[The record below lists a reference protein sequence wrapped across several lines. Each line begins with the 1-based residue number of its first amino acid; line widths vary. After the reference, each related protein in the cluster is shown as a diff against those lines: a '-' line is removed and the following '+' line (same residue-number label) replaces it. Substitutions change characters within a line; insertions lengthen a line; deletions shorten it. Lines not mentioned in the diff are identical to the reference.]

1 MSTPYNDEY
10 DIIEPD
16 NLAFKNPQN
25 ILTQPKAEMITNEF
39 ISPVIYPSITQM
51 QENKEAPTKAPAPA
65 PSTGLDLSKIAN
77 SVLLLIQDKD
87 PLIESIVKTD
97 YDNNNIPRWVY
108 ILVFLIFVGLIIYLI
123 YPLLKF

>member
-25 ILTQPKAEMITNEF
+25 ILTQQKAEMITNEF
-39 ISPVIYPSITQM
+39 ISPNLHPSITQM
-51 QENKEAPTKAPAPA
+51 QEVPTKAPIT
-65 PSTGLDLSKIAN
+65 STGLDLSKIAN

-87 PLIESIVKTD
+87 PLNESIVKTD
-97 YDNNNIPRWVY
+97 YVNDTIPRWIYV
-108 ILVFLIFVGLIIYLI
+108 LVFLIFIALIMYLI

>member
-39 ISPVIYPSITQM
+39 ISPVLYPSIAQM
-51 QENKEAPTKAPAPA
+51 QEVPTKAPV

-87 PLIESIVKTD
+87 PLNESIVKTD
-97 YDNNNIPRWVY
+97 YENDNIPRWVY
-108 ILVFLIFVGLIIYLI
+108 VLVFLIFVGLIIYLI

>member
-39 ISPVIYPSITQM
+39 ISPVLYPSIAQM
-51 QENKEAPTKAPAPA
+51 QEVPTKAPT
-65 PSTGLDLSKIAN
+65 PSTGLDLNKIAN

-87 PLIESIVKTD
+87 PLMESIVKTD
-97 YDNNNIPRWVY
+97 YENNNIPRWVY
-108 ILVFLIFVGLIIYLI
+108 VLVFLIFVGLIIYLI

>member
-25 ILTQPKAEMITNEF
+25 ILTQQKAEMITNEF
-39 ISPVIYPSITQM
+39 ISPNLHPSITQM
-51 QENKEAPTKAPAPA
+51 QEVPTKAPIT
-65 PSTGLDLSKIAN
+65 STGLDLSKIAN

-87 PLIESIVKTD
+87 PLNESIVKTD
-97 YDNNNIPRWVY
+97 YENDNIPRWVY
-108 ILVFLIFVGLIIYLI
+108 VLVFLIFIALIMYLI